1 MFGHTLQRIRSGPE
15 PLTPKQAASAEAEIR
30 KTLRNFPGVS
40 ASVETFLA
48 ERVEETLSGYTS
60 AVVVNI
66 FENDLGAL
74 DAEAREV
81 SAEPPIMF
89 GSAPKEPS
97 HRFSLNMTTGGA
109 PAQST

>member
-1 MFGHTLQRIRSGPE
+1 M
-15 PLTPKQAASAEAEIR
+15 
-30 KTLRNFPGVS
+30 S

-66 FENDLGAL
+66 FENGLGAL

-81 SAEPPIMF
+81 SAEATDF
-89 GSAPKEPS
+89 
-97 HRFSLNMTTGGA
+97 R
-109 PAQST
+109 ST